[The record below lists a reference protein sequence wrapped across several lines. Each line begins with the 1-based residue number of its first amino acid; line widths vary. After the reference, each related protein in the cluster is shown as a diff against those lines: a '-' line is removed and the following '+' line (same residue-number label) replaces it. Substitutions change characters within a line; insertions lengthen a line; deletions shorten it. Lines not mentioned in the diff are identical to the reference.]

1 LAKYQS
7 YKDEDLPRKLRIS
20 IGSAIVLGLLEGR
33 LDAAPTTIYLMTHKV
48 GKCTAN
54 CSFCPQAQ
62 SSSSKTELLSRVSWP
77 PFPTNRIL
85 EKLKNTAEHGRI
97 LRLCIQAL
105 NYSSVLA
112 HLVALVNAIKQNTTM
127 PISVSCQPSN
137 REYIQRL
144 SEVGVERIGIALD
157 AATKQLF
164 KEVKGEGV
172 GGPYT
177 WKNQFKRLNEA
188 VEIFGRGKVSTH
200 LIIGLGETED
210 DAVSLIQ
217 RCIDMDVYPALFAFT
232 PVRGTAL
239 EWKTQPPI
247 ESYRRIQLARHLIV
261 NGESRYEN
269 MRFDS
274 GGCLIDFGVGKE
286 MLSVI
291 VKTGKIFLTSGC
303 PNCNRPFYNEK
314 PSGPI
319 FNFPREIKEEEIV
332 KIQRQL
338 ELNSAS
344 EAE

>member
-1 LAKYQS
+1 LAKYLS
-7 YKDEDLPRKLRIS
+7 IKDEDLPRQLRIS

-33 LDAAPTTIYLMTHKV
+33 LDAAPTAIYLMTHKV
-48 GKCTAN
+48 GKCMAN

-77 PFPTNRIL
+77 AFPTNEIL
-85 EKLKNTAEHGRI
+85 EKLKNTAELGKISRV
-97 LRLCIQAL
+97 CIQAL
-105 NYSSVLA
+105 NYSNVLA
-112 HLVALVNAIKQNTTM
+112 HLVALVTAIKQHTAI
-127 PISVSCQPSN
+127 PISVSCQPSS
-137 REYIQRL
+137 REYIHRL
-144 SEVGVERIGIALD
+144 SEVCVERIGIALD
-157 AATKQLF
+157 AATKELF

-177 WKNQFKRLNEA
+177 WKNQLKRLREA
-188 VEIFGRGKVSTH
+188 VEIFGKGKVSTH

-210 DAVSLIQ
+210 EAVSLIQ

-261 NGESRYEN
+261 NEKSQYEK

-274 GGCLIDFGVGKE
+274 AGCLIDFGVGKE
-286 MLSVI
+286 ALGWI
-291 VKTGKIFLTSGC
+291 VETGKMFMTSGC

-319 FNFPREIKEEEIV
+319 FNFPREIMQEEIAEI
-332 KIQRQL
+332 KRQL
-338 ELNSAS
+338 ELQPNY
-344 EAE
+344 